1 MNEYYNNLVGS
12 LPLFTDAE
20 TPQQLKQKYG
30 FVGMCEH
37 IARCAGICYNT
48 TKEKRGEDA
57 VQFVINLAKKGHW
70 RALEF
75 GTVVLKGDDTD
86 DVPIFPLISS
96 FSNTPWAEFDW
107 LNDEDAEFI
116 VVTNLRYYLDKYV
129 FVVDAEATLKHIRR
143 CWESGIKDPLGFRYV
158 DEESYNTFISWRPTI
173 HYPLISR
180 GVADEFRTHT
190 MLSTLMRS
198 TRYTGANEGKGGN
211 THFILPA
218 GLKKNERAME
228 VYKDGCMAALNTYKQ
243 LLELGEAKQIAR
255 DVLPLGLGTEMVQSG
270 FRLHWRNFVNLRT
283 DSAAH
288 PDAIT
293 MARAVEYLL
302 FGDQEQRVTHPK
314 NLTHHATQRRSATEP
329 DTHMAEGAERKP
341 QG

>member
-1 MNEYYNNLVGS
+1 MMNEYYNNLVGS

-20 TPQQLKQKYG
+20 TPQQLKQKYS

-57 VQFVINLAKKGHW
+57 VQFVINLANKGHG

-75 GTVVLKGDDTD
+75 GTVVLIGDDSD

-96 FSNTPWAEFDW
+96 FCNTPWAQFDW
-107 LNDEDAEFI
+107 LNIVGGQFV
-116 VVTNLRYYLDKYV
+116 VVTNLRYYLDKYG
-129 FVVDAEATLKHIRR
+129 FGEDAEATLKHIRM
-143 CWESGIKDPLGFRYV
+143 CWESGYKDTIGFRYA

-243 LLELGEAKQIAR
+243 LIELGEAKQIAR
-255 DVLPLGLGTEMVQSG
+255 DVLPLGLGTEMVQCG
-270 FRLHWRNFVNLRT
+270 FRNHWRNFVNLRT

-293 MARAVEYLL
+293 TARAVEYLL
-302 FGDQEQRVTHPK
+302 FAGKSHIQTTV
-314 NLTHHATQRRSATEP
+314 
-329 DTHMAEGAERKP
+329 
-341 QG
+341 

>member
-1 MNEYYNNLVGS
+1 MMNEYYNNLVGS

-20 TPQQLKQKYG
+20 TPQLIKQKYS

-48 TKEKRGEDA
+48 PKEKRGEDA
-57 VQFVINLAKKGHW
+57 VQFVINLAKKGHG

-86 DVPIFPLISS
+86 IPLFESLC
-96 FSNTPWAEFDW
+96 NTTWAEFDW

-116 VVTNLRYYLDKYV
+116 VVTNLRYYLDKYG
-129 FVVDAEATLKHIRR
+129 FGEDAEGALKHIRK
-143 CWESGIKDPLGFRYV
+143 CWESGNKDPLRFRYV
-158 DEESYNTFISWRPTI
+158 DKKTYNTFISWRPTI
-173 HYPLISR
+173 YYPLISR

-218 GLKKNERAME
+218 SLKNNERAME
-228 VYKDGCMAALNTYKQ
+228 VYKKRCIAALNTYKK
-243 LLELGEAKQIAR
+243 LLALGETKQTAR
-255 DVLPLGLGTEMVQSG
+255 DVLPLGLGTEMVQCG
-270 FRLHWRNFVNLRT
+270 FRIHWRNFVNVRT

-302 FGDQEQRVTHPK
+302 FGGKSHIQ
-314 NLTHHATQRRSATEP
+314 ATV
-329 DTHMAEGAERKP
+329 
-341 QG
+341 